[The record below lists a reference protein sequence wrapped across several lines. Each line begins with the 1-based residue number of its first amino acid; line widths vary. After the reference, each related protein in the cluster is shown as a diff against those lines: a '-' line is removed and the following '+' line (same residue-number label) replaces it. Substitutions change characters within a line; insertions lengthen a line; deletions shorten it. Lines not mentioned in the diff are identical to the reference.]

1 MLGFRRNPFRSRR
14 DVRVTSSPSP
24 CDSCPLATCGAGI
37 QATVVCID
45 CPARDAQRLRSLG
58 LYEGA
63 RIGIVDTRSGMV
75 LDIRGSRLALG
86 REIVAA
92 ITVSLVSA

>member
-1 MLGFRRNPFRSRR
+1 MPGFLRRLFRFRRNAPL
-14 DVRVTSSPSP
+14 TSSASR
-24 CDSCPLATCGAGI
+24 CDSCPLGECAAGL

-45 CPARDAQRLRSLG
+45 CPSRDAHRLRSLG
-58 LYEGA
+58 LFEGA

-92 ITVSLVSA
+92 ITVCLVSA